1 MATFWQIL
9 SVENR
14 NRLAKWYE
22 ETFGCAFLPPG
33 REGREVHVEPK
44 LESLEEIGRLMR
56 QKPNPV
62 KRT

>member
-1 MATFWQIL
+1 M
-9 SVENR
+9 
-14 NRLAKWYE
+14 AKWYE